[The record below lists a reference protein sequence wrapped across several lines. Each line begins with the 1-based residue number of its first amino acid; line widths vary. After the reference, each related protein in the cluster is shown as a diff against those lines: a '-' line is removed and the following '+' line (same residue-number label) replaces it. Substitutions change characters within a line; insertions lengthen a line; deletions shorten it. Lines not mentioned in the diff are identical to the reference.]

1 MSENFIKQR
10 KQALRAEAMAQ
21 RGSLTNAEAETWGRL
36 IQGKVLRF
44 SAYLRSQAVALYSPI
59 QNEVETVA
67 IRDHAL
73 TNGKTVY
80 YPKLVGETALELVQ
94 IDSVEDFRRGR
105 LGVLE
110 PIGSQRLFENDQ
122 NLMTIVVPGVVFDSL
137 GNRIGRGMGWY
148 DRLLKSVPRNVVT
161 LGLAYEFQTVPEIPV
176 DEWDER
182 VNYVITER
190 RIIDCTKSQSSLAS

>member
-80 YPKLVGETALELVQ
+80 YPKLVGEPALELVQ

-105 LGVLE
+105 LGE
-110 PIGSQRLFENDQ
+110 
-122 NLMTIVVPGVVFDSL
+122 
-137 GNRIGRGMGWY
+137 IGRASC
-148 DRLLKSVPRNVVT
+148 R
-161 LGLAYEFQTVPEIPV
+161 
-176 DEWDER
+176 ER
-182 VNYVITER
+182 V
-190 RIIDCTKSQSSLAS
+190 